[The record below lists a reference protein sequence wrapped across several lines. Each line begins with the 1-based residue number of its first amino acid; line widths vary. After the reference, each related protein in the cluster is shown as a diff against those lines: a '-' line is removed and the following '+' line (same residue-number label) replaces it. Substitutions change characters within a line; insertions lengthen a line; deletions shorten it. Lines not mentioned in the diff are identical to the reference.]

1 MYLRMKCTI
10 LFLVLSMVVLMAEPG
25 EGFISHIIG
34 GIIHACKAIHRA
46 IQRRRQ
52 RGELQVEQELQ
63 QQLQQL
69 KQLQQQEKLNQRF
82 NREQLKRER
91 VVFN

>member
-1 MYLRMKCTI
+1 MKCTI

-34 GIIHACKAIHRA
+34 GIIHAGKAIHSA
-46 IQRRRQ
+46 DKRRRQ
-52 RGELQVEQELQ
+52 RGELQVEQELQQELQ

>member
-1 MYLRMKCTI
+1 MKCTI

-25 EGFISHIIG
+25 EGFISHIIH
-34 GIIHACKAIHRA
+34 GIICAGKAIHDL
-46 IQRRRQ
+46 IQRRRR